1 MNTPKAIVILSFLA
15 VAVIGG
21 LLYLAMAG
29 STWATGIL
37 FSGWS
42 ILCLVIGWTLSL
54 IQQGKA
60 ASNEQQAFMSNAKE
74 NLAIMGAMQTVQNR
88 QNQTLMSQLSTAA
101 RLPQPGPGQPDSL
114 IIDTAIF
121 DELESGL

>member
-42 ILCLVIGWTLSL
+42 ILCLVIGWSLSML
-54 IQQGKA
+54 QQRQA
-60 ASNEQQAFMSNAKE
+60 AAKEQHDFMANAKE

-88 QNQTLMSQLSTAA
+88 QNQTLMNQLSTAA
-101 RLPQPGPGQPDSL
+101 RLPQPGPGGDSL
-114 IIDTAIF
+114 IIDSTIF